1 MEEIGSSSL
10 GKQQKQVIADTYAIR
25 VTDQVCNITFFK
37 ENIKIESTFFSIF
50 FFTKEIYPKNLWFN
64 DRKKQSL

>member
-50 FFTKEIYPKNLWFN
+50 FFHQGNLP
-64 DRKKQSL
+64 QEPLI